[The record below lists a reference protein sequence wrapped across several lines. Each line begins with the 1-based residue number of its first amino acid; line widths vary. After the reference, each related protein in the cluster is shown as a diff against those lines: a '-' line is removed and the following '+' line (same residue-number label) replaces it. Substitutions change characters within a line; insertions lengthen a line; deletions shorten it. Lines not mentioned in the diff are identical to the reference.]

1 MTVDDLITEL
11 SKYDRSLTVYVP
23 GTDGRAEIVA
33 CVGPMEHCL
42 CADTDLGVSI
52 PHDVYIMSQ
61 EFADTIEDDDM
72 EDNL

>member
-33 CVGPMEHCL
+33 CVGPMEHCGL
-42 CADTDLGVSI
+42 PAGICI
-52 PHDVYIMSQ
+52 PHDIYIMSQ
-61 EFADTIEDDDM
+61 EFADTIDDDDM